1 MTEQKTK
8 RVVKKRLRS
17 EYQWALIER
26 HGEAGYWVVTVG
38 WNDKPFV
45 GYMVRTYPVRQ
56 HTWESITKMITRH
69 INE

>member
-1 MTEQKTK
+1 MTTK

-26 HGEAGYWVVTVG
+26 HADAGHWVVTYG
-38 WNDKPFV
+38 WRNDLQ
-45 GYMVRTYPVRQ
+45 GYAVRTYPLNH
-56 HTWESITKMITRH
+56 HTWQSITKQATRL